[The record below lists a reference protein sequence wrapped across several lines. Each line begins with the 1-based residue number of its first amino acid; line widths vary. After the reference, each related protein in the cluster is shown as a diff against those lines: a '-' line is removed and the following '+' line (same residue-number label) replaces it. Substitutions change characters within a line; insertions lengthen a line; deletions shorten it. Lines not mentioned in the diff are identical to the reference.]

1 MNRLLC
7 LVCAALVCAV
17 ALAACGSSGKPSAA
31 ASSGASQGIKYA
43 DCMRKHGVPSFPDP
57 SPNGGV
63 NLPSSI
69 NSRAPAFQS
78 AQQACANMQPNANG
92 PRPAISAAQQKA
104 FVANARCM
112 RKHGVPS
119 FPDPSFGPGGRA
131 ISFNVRAGAFRS
143 QSAALNL
150 ANKACAHIGTPL
162 PLGGLVRP

>member
-1 MNRLLC
+1 LRGGAGRVRVLGQAECGREQRRLAGDQIC
-7 LVCAALVCAV
+7 
-17 ALAACGSSGKPSAA
+17 
-31 ASSGASQGIKYA
+31 
-43 DCMRKHGVPSFPDP
+43 D
-57 SPNGGV
+57 
-63 NLPSSI
+63 
-69 NSRAPAFQS
+69 
-78 AQQACANMQPNANG
+78 
-92 PRPAISAAQQKA
+92 
-104 FVANARCM
+104 CM